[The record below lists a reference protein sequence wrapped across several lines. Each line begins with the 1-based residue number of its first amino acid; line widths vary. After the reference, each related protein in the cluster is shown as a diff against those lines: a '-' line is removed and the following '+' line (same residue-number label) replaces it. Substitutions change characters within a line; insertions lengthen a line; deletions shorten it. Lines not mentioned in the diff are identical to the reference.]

1 MGRPW
6 RGFMEVDDDELDTL
20 CKNTHMLGSN
30 TNKPNTDMFVLHVNL
45 LDELKPFMIAY
56 LYMS

>member
-1 MGRPW
+1 
-6 RGFMEVDDDELDTL
+6 MEVDDDELDTL
-20 CKNTHMLGSN
+20 CKNTDMLGSN